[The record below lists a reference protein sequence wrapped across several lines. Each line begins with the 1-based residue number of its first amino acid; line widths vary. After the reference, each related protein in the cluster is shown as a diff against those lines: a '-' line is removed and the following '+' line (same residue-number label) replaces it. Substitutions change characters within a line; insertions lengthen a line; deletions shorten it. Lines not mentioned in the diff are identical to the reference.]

1 MDRDDGDDHVCSDVE
16 GVGKKKKKKRGA
28 GCEEKREKRWM
39 MNEDEKL
46 RVRNEEADI
55 DEE

>member
-16 GVGKKKKKKRGA
+16 GVGKKKKKRGA